1 MTGTKR
7 EVAIVVVDA
16 FTTVPFSGNPAAVVL
31 EPGDLSDA
39 AMQAIARE
47 MNLSETAFL
56 LPATSGDADLRVRWF
71 TPASEIDLCGH
82 ATVATFHAAVESGR
96 LDPGAYRM
104 ECRSGILP
112 IEVRREGT
120 GSAIVTMGLP
130 VPVLRG
136 MEQGAEELLAA
147 LRLHRR
153 QLAAGLPLMIAGDC
167 WLLPMADLAAL
178 HAVTPDFTAL
188 ADLVIAQRHGNA
200 ILLTT
205 KTIEPDSAVH
215 VRMFAPAFG
224 INEDPVTGMAQGPVA
239 AYLAANGLLGGGA
252 DGATIY
258 KAEQGDVLSRS
269 GRITTTVTRRAGA
282 VAAIRIT
289 GRAVTVL
296 RGTIRI

>member
-1 MTGTKR
+1 MTGRER

-16 FTTVPFSGNPAAVVL
+16 FTARPFSGNPAAVVL
-31 EPGDLSDA
+31 EPGDLSDT

-56 LPATSGDADLRVRWF
+56 LPPTRSDADLKVRWF

-82 ATVATFHAAVESGR
+82 ATVATFHAAVESRR

-112 IEVRREGT
+112 VEVRREGA

-130 VPVLRG
+130 VPDLRVLSL
-136 MEQGAEELLAA
+136 GAEELLAA

-153 QLAAGLPLMIAGDC
+153 QLASGLPLMIAGDC
-167 WLLPMADLAAL
+167 WLVPMADLTAL
-178 HAVTPDFTAL
+178 HAVSPDFPAL
-188 ADLVIAQRHGNA
+188 ADLVIAGRHGNA

-205 KTIEPDSAVH
+205 QTVEPDSAVH

-239 AYLAANGLLGGGA
+239 AYLAAQGLFAAAA
-252 DGATIY
+252 DGDTVY
-258 KAEQGDVLSRS
+258 KAEQGDILSRP
-269 GRITTTVTRRAGA
+269 GRISTTVTWRAGA

-296 RGTIRI
+296 RGTILI

>member
-1 MTGTKR
+1 MPDGKGLGYD
-7 EVAIVVVDA
+7 VVDVFA
-16 FTTVPFSGNPAAVVL
+16 EERYAGNPLAVFRGGSRL
-31 EPGDLSDA
+31 ETATL
-39 AMQAIARE
+39 QAIARE

-56 LPATSGDADLRVRWF
+56 LPPTSGDADLKVRWF

-112 IEVRREGT
+112 LEVRREGA

-130 VPVLRG
+130 VPDLRVLSL
-136 MEQGAEELLAA
+136 GAEELLAA
-147 LRLHRR
+147 LRLHRP
-153 QLAAGLPLMIAGDC
+153 QLASGLPLMIAGDC
-167 WLLPMADLAAL
+167 WLVPMAGLAAL

-188 ADLVIAQRHGNA
+188 ADLVIAERHGNA

-205 KTIEPDSAVH
+205 KTVEPDSAVH

-258 KAEQGDVLSRS
+258 KAEQGDVLSRP

-296 RGTIRI
+296 RGTIMI